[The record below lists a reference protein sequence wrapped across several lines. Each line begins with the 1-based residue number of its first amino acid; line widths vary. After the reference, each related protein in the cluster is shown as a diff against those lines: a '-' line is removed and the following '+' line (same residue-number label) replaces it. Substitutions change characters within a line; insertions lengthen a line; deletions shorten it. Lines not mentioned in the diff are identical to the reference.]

1 MVKTRNQENCKFY
14 GNPSISS
21 SEILL
26 GSMPQPPAA
35 SALYQALSEL
45 YHKLN

>member
-14 GNPSISS
+14 GDRSISAS
-21 SEILL
+21 DILL

-35 SALYQALSEL
+35 SALYQALSDL
-45 YHKLN
+45 YLKLN